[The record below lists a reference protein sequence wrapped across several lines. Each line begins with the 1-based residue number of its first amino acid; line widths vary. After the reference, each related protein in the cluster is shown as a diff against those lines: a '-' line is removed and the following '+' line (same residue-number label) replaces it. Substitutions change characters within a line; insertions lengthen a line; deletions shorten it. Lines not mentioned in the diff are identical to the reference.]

1 MAKDVLRLVI
11 VDPSDSSREELKRM
25 LLGLDSVWLEAECS
39 RYEFFFDIVEQSKP
53 EIALISLD
61 ADVDKAIDLVSK
73 VAGSVPSCSVLVVSA
88 STDGAIILRAMRA
101 GAKEFLPK
109 PLQIEDLLAALQRI
123 NHARGGGGANSDRSS
138 EIISVLGA
146 SGGTGCTSLAVNLGC
161 SLARDENNSVVLIDL
176 DLTLGDADVCLDII
190 PDYTIV
196 DVAQNIDRLDFS
208 LLKRSLAKHA
218 SGLHLLPRP
227 VQVEDVASVSV
238 DAVRRIIGLLKAT
251 FTHVLIDTS
260 KGFNAIDIAAL
271 EMSDKILLVTQ
282 LDLPCLRNVVR
293 LLMGMSQYEGMADK
307 VRVVM
312 NRHGRSAVE
321 ISLKKAQDTIG
332 KEIFWKLP
340 NEYSTIAQARNN
352 GVPLFEFAPRAKITQ
367 AVDALAAALD
377 EGEAPEGT
385 PVKERRGLLRFL
397 S

>member
-11 VDPSDSSREELKRM
+11 VDPNDSSREALKGM

-39 RYEFFFDIVEQSKP
+39 RYEFFFDVVEQSQP
-53 EIALISLD
+53 EIALVSLD
-61 ADVDKAIDLVSK
+61 VDPDKALDLVAK
-73 VAGSVPSCSVLVVSA
+73 VVGSTPTCHVLVVSA
-88 STDGAIILRAMRA
+88 YTDGEMILRAMRA
-101 GAKEFLPK
+101 GAKEFLPQ
-109 PLQIEDLLAALQRI
+109 PLKIEDFLAALQRI
-123 NHARGGGGANSDRSS
+123 KHGRGGLGNRSDRSS
-138 EIISVLGA
+138 TALAVIGA
-146 SGGTGCTSLAVNLGC
+146 SGGVGCTSLAVNLGC
-161 SLARDENNSVVLIDL
+161 SLARNESNSVVLIDL

-196 DVAQNIDRLDFS
+196 DVAQNIGRLDFS

-227 VQVEDVASVSV
+227 VQMEDSAAVGVEEI
-238 DAVRRIIGLLKAT
+238 RRIIGLLKAT
-251 FTHVLIDTS
+251 FTHVLLDTS
-260 KGFNAIDIAAL
+260 KSFSPIDIAAL
-271 EMSDKILLVTQ
+271 QLCDQILLVTQ

-293 LLMGMSQYEGMADK
+293 LLMGLGQYDGMTDK

-312 NRHGRSAVE
+312 NRQGRSSVE

-340 NEYSTIAQARNN
+340 NDYSTIVQARNN

-367 AVDALAAALD
+367 AIDALAAALD
-377 EGEAPEGT
+377 EGGALEGDT
-385 PVKERRGLLRFL
+385 SKERRGLLRFL

>member
-1 MAKDVLRLVI
+1 
-11 VDPSDSSREELKRM
+11 M

-39 RYEFFFDIVEQSKP
+39 RYEFFFDVVEQSQP
-53 EIALISLD
+53 EIALVSLD
-61 ADVDKAIDLVSK
+61 VDPDKALDLVAK
-73 VAGSVPSCSVLVVSA
+73 VVGSTPTCHVLVVSA
-88 STDGAIILRAMRA
+88 YTDGEMILRAMRA
-101 GAKEFLPK
+101 GAKEFLPQ
-109 PLQIEDLLAALQRI
+109 PLKIEDFLAALQRI
-123 NHARGGGGANSDRSS
+123 KHSRGGLGNRSDRSS
-138 EIISVLGA
+138 TALAVIGA
-146 SGGTGCTSLAVNLGC
+146 SGGVGCTSLAVNLGC
-161 SLARDENNSVVLIDL
+161 SLARNESNSVVLIDL

-196 DVAQNIDRLDFS
+196 DVAQNIGRLDFS

-227 VQVEDVASVSV
+227 VQMEDSAAVGVEEI
-238 DAVRRIIGLLKAT
+238 RRIIGLLKAT
-251 FTHVLIDTS
+251 FTHVLLDTS
-260 KGFNAIDIAAL
+260 KSFSPIDIAAL
-271 EMSDKILLVTQ
+271 QLCDQILLVTQ

-293 LLMGMSQYEGMADK
+293 LLMGLGQYDGMTDK

-312 NRHGRSAVE
+312 NRQGRSSVE

-340 NEYSTIAQARNN
+340 NDYSTIVQARNN

-367 AVDALAAALD
+367 AIDALAAALD
-377 EGEAPEGT
+377 EGGALEGDT
-385 PVKERRGLLRFL
+385 SKERRGLLRFL

>member
-1 MAKDVLRLVI
+1 
-11 VDPSDSSREELKRM
+11 M

-39 RYEFFFDIVEQSKP
+39 RYEFFFDVVEQSQP
-53 EIALISLD
+53 EIALVSLD
-61 ADVDKAIDLVSK
+61 VDPDKALDLVAK
-73 VAGSVPSCSVLVVSA
+73 VVGSTPTCHVLVVSA
-88 STDGAIILRAMRA
+88 YTDGEMILRAMRA
-101 GAKEFLPK
+101 GAKEFLPQ
-109 PLQIEDLLAALQRI
+109 PLKIEDFLAALQRI
-123 NHARGGGGANSDRSS
+123 KHGRGGLGNRSDRSS
-138 EIISVLGA
+138 TALAVIGA
-146 SGGTGCTSLAVNLGC
+146 SGGVGCTSLAVNLGC
-161 SLARDENNSVVLIDL
+161 SLARNESNSVVLIDL

-196 DVAQNIDRLDFS
+196 DVAQNIGRLDFS

-227 VQVEDVASVSV
+227 VQMEDAAAVGVEEI
-238 DAVRRIIGLLKAT
+238 RRIIGLLKAT
-251 FTHVLIDTS
+251 FTHVLLDTS
-260 KGFNAIDIAAL
+260 KSFSPIDIAAL
-271 EMSDKILLVTQ
+271 QLCDQILLVTQ

-293 LLMGMSQYEGMADK
+293 LLMGLGQYDGMTDK

-312 NRHGRSAVE
+312 NRQGRSSVE

-340 NEYSTIAQARNN
+340 NDYSTIVQARNN

-367 AVDALAAALD
+367 AIDALAAALD
-377 EGEAPEGT
+377 EGAAPEGDT
-385 PVKERRGLLRFL
+385 SKERRGLLRFL